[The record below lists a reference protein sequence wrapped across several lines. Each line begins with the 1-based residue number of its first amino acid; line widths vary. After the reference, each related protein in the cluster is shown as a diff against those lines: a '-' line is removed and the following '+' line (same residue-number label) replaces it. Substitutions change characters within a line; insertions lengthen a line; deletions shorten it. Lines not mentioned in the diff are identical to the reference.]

1 MKSRLAENIKTF
13 RKERK
18 MTQEQ
23 LAEAMGVT
31 VGAVYKWESKQSNP
45 DLNLIIGLADLF
57 EVSTDVLLGY
67 EWRNGSMGAALER
80 IIVYRQ
86 RAQYDEGVME
96 SEKALKKYP
105 NCFDIVYQSAV
116 IYSEKGYTQKDQ
128 KASFRALELFDK
140 ACRLIGQ
147 NTDENISE
155 LSIRRKMARLHLSH
169 PGHPNS
175 V

>member
-57 EVSTDVLLGY
+57 EVSQMFYWDMSGAMVVWGQRLKGSLFIAR
-67 EWRNGSMGAALER
+67 ERNM
-80 IIVYRQ
+80 
-86 RAQYDEGVME
+86 M
-96 SEKALKKYP
+96 
-105 NCFDIVYQSAV
+105 
-116 IYSEKGYTQKDQ
+116 KGLWNQK
-128 KASFRALELFDK
+128 R
-140 ACRLIGQ
+140 
-147 NTDENISE
+147 
-155 LSIRRKMARLHLSH
+155 H
-169 PGHPNS
+169 
-175 V
+175 

>member
-67 EWRNGSMGAALER
+67 EWRLKGSLFIARER
-80 IIVYRQ
+80 N
-86 RAQYDEGVME
+86 MM
-96 SEKALKKYP
+96 
-105 NCFDIVYQSAV
+105 
-116 IYSEKGYTQKDQ
+116 KGLWNQK
-128 KASFRALELFDK
+128 R
-140 ACRLIGQ
+140 
-147 NTDENISE
+147 
-155 LSIRRKMARLHLSH
+155 H
-169 PGHPNS
+169 
-175 V
+175 

>member
-86 RAQYDEGVME
+86 RAQYDEGG
-96 SEKALKKYP
+96 YG
-105 NCFDIVYQSAV
+105 IR
-116 IYSEKGYTQKDQ
+116 KGIKEVS
-128 KASFRALELFDK
+128 KLF
-140 ACRLIGQ
+140 
-147 NTDENISE
+147 
-155 LSIRRKMARLHLSH
+155 
-169 PGHPNS
+169 
-175 V
+175 